1 MGENEARAKEEAR
14 TAAFDQTDRENAA
27 LRAQVL
33 ELKGGVAL
41 AQSRQKAAEARF
53 DLLQTQISNEHE
65 DAIETLR
72 TSMA

>member
-1 MGENEARAKEEAR
+1 MSENEARAKEEAR
-14 TAAFDQTDRENAA
+14 TVTFEQTERENAA